1 MGWLGRVK
9 NGKGMMHGEQKEW
22 GQKRGQRKERQGKRI
37 NGCGQK
43 EKVNDGYNI

>member
-1 MGWLGRVK
+1 
-9 NGKGMMHGEQKEW
+9 MHGEQKEW
-22 GQKRGQRKERQGKRI
+22 EKRGGQRKERLGKRI